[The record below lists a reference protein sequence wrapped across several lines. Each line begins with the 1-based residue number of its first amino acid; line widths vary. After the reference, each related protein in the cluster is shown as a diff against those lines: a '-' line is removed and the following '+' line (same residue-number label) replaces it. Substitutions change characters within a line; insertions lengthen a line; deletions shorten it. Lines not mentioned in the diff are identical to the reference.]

1 MYPVDLL
8 KVRVMVSGL
17 ESKHSQYVD
26 AHAGDQSFARR
37 HLHRAVKCGRYNL
50 KDRRLQINVA
60 WSIKRYAW
68 CWYVFIRTV
77 SPPTKLTW

>member
-8 KVRVMVSGL
+8 KVRPMVSGL
-17 ESKHSQYVD
+17 QSKHSQYID

-37 HLHRAVKCGRYNL
+37 HLHGAVKCGCYNL
-50 KDRRLQINVA
+50 KNGRLRINVA

-68 CWYVFIRTV
+68 CWYVSIIRV